1 MSGPVGDAIQERI
14 AHFGRPKT
22 LVGVTTLPP
31 SREATRDQTV
41 VIVNV
46 GVIHRVG
53 PSRLHVQLARRL
65 ASDGFVTLRFDFSG
79 IGDSEPRPERIVPD
93 GVRQDL
99 NDALS
104 YLQASVKA
112 TRFVLVG
119 LCSGA
124 NASLRYA
131 RLHAGVVGA
140 VLLDPHSYKTPGYY
154 LRHYRRR
161 VLRWQSWRNVL
172 TGRGGQWPGD
182 RDSRAGYEAPPPPG
196 DGLVSPPTVI
206 PRPEME
212 EGIAEL
218 AGRGVQLLNVYTGG
232 HEAYNDRKQFWELFP
247 GFRGKPEIQVEFL
260 PSADHTFHRR
270 SARHEVIALIRDWLT
285 TRFPR
290 LPQRN
295 GASDVPVSSSW
306 PTHSRTLR

>member
-1 MSGPVGDAIQERI
+1 
-14 AHFGRPKT
+14 
-22 LVGVTTLPP
+22 
-31 SREATRDQTV
+31 
-41 VIVNV
+41 
-46 GVIHRVG
+46 
-53 PSRLHVQLARRL
+53 
-65 ASDGFVTLRFDFSG
+65 
-79 IGDSEPRPERIVPD
+79 
-93 GVRQDL
+93 
-99 NDALS
+99 
-104 YLQASVKA
+104 
-112 TRFVLVG
+112 
-119 LCSGA
+119 
-124 NASLRYA
+124 
-131 RLHAGVVGA
+131 
-140 VLLDPHSYKTPGYY
+140 
-154 LRHYRRR
+154 
-161 VLRWQSWRNVL
+161 
-172 TGRGGQWPGD
+172 
-182 RDSRAGYEAPPPPG
+182 
-196 DGLVSPPTVI
+196 
-206 PRPEME
+206 ME